1 MADNYLE
8 RQYASYEARKAAW
21 EREKRLGKKRAHRV
35 HTSPAED
42 GSSAPASCDAGD
54 ELPIRNDDNL
64 VTND

>member
-35 HTSPAED
+35 HSSSTEESSSTS
-42 GSSAPASCDAGD
+42 ASYDAGD
-54 ELPIRNDDNL
+54 ELPIRNDDNQL
-64 VTND
+64 TDD

>member
-35 HTSPAED
+35 HTSSAE
-42 GSSAPASCDAGD
+42 GSNIAPASYDGGD

>member
-21 EREKRLGKKRAHRV
+21 EREKRLGKKRAHRI
-35 HTSPAED
+35 HTSPVEGGSNTAPSYD
-42 GSSAPASCDAGD
+42 GGD

-64 VTND
+64 ITND

>member
-21 EREKRLGKKRAHRV
+21 KREKRLGKKRARRMHS
-35 HTSPAED
+35 TPPEGGSSTLTAYD
-42 GSSAPASCDAGD
+42 GSD

-64 VTND
+64 LTDD

>member
-21 EREKRLGKKRAHRV
+21 EREKRLGKKRARRMHS
-35 HTSPAED
+35 TPPEG
-42 GSSAPASCDAGD
+42 GSSTQTAYDSSD

-64 VTND
+64 LTDD

>member
-35 HTSPAED
+35 HTSPAGEAGNTTASYD
-42 GSSAPASCDAGD
+42 GGD